1 MVAVLGVCGLPGAG
15 KSTIASEICTPM
27 PNPKLVSCTSVLDYI
42 THIIAVGFP
51 TDDRGDIR
59 TRVDVLL
66 REMIDP
72 DYVRI
77 CDKMLVYENVYERAD
92 IEPAHAR
99 EIFYSYGVKQIVAA
113 LFGFS
118 WNIVCYDRKARES
131 VLTKRSYSAC
141 PRMTARQALQYVGTN
156 IFRDRFHPDTWSNI
170 TSHLIENIR
179 ADVVFVTDVRYR
191 NEATALRNGLNKLN
205 KLNGQI
211 MLVYRSIDDLR
222 LTEEMRASQHSSV
235 WSFLEF
241 QDLVNYHV
249 RNDITVADLVASVRD
264 IIACM

>member
-1 MVAVLGVCGLPGAG
+1 
-15 KSTIASEICTPM
+15 
-27 PNPKLVSCTSVLDYI
+27 
-42 THIIAVGFP
+42 
-51 TDDRGDIR
+51 
-59 TRVDVLL
+59 
-66 REMIDP
+66 
-72 DYVRI
+72 
-77 CDKMLVYENVYERAD
+77 
-92 IEPAHAR
+92 
-99 EIFYSYGVKQIVAA
+99 
-113 LFGFS
+113 
-118 WNIVCYDRKARES
+118 
-131 VLTKRSYSAC
+131 
-141 PRMTARQALQYVGTN
+141 
-156 IFRDRFHPDTWSNI
+156 
-170 TSHLIENIR
+170 
-179 ADVVFVTDVRYR
+179 VFVTDVRYR